1 MKKKRTIIHTQPKT
15 PTPTPQN
22 LRGLHREWSDALSKS
37 SQAHFEIHHRDE
49 YLLQSNQFLVPNRQD
64 LFLIFLITGGEGV
77 QTFGNDDHYLKPGIL
92 CFVSKGMLVSKE
104 LTINEHAGYVS
115 AFTSEFFSQ
124 NLSDKDSL
132 MRYPFFSTQ
141 GSVSLQLDRSQ
152 TTYFYQLFREME
164 EEYYSDNPNKE
175 DLIRVLLTL
184 LLEKAQRLVIF
195 ERNDCLVD
203 NSNAGVRLTKAFT
216 RLFEA
221 DFEPLKHLQ
230 IITTKSLAQYAA
242 DLHVTQN
249 HLNDTVKAI
258 SGKTPGELIRER
270 LIREA
275 SQLLLNT
282 QLSIGE
288 ICFLLKF
295 EDTSYFSRFFKRYT
309 SLSPTQHR
317 KSASLKEKE

>member
-164 EEYYSDNPNKE
+164 EEYYSDNPNK
-175 DLIRVLLTL
+175 
-184 LLEKAQRLVIF
+184 
-195 ERNDCLVD
+195 
-203 NSNAGVRLTKAFT
+203 
-216 RLFEA
+216 
-221 DFEPLKHLQ
+221 
-230 IITTKSLAQYAA
+230 
-242 DLHVTQN
+242 
-249 HLNDTVKAI
+249 
-258 SGKTPGELIRER
+258 
-270 LIREA
+270 
-275 SQLLLNT
+275 
-282 QLSIGE
+282 
-288 ICFLLKF
+288 
-295 EDTSYFSRFFKRYT
+295 
-309 SLSPTQHR
+309 
-317 KSASLKEKE
+317 

>member
-1 MKKKRTIIHTQPKT
+1 MKKKKTIIPTQPKT
-15 PTPTPQN
+15 STPIPQN
-22 LRGLHREWSDALSKS
+22 WRGLHREWSDAMSKS
-37 SQAHFEIHHRDE
+37 SQIHFEIHHRDE
-49 YLLQSNQFLVPNRQD
+49 YLLQSKQFLMPNRQD

-77 QTFGNDDHYLKPGIL
+77 QTFGNNDYYLKPGIL
-92 CFVSKGMLVSKE
+92 CFVSEGILVSKE

-132 MRYPFFSTQ
+132 LRYPFFNAE
-141 GSVSLQLDRSQ
+141 GSVSLQLDTDQ
-152 TTYFYQLFREME
+152 TAYFYQLFMEIE
-164 EEYYSDNPNKE
+164 EEYYSDNPKKE
-175 DLIRVLLTL
+175 DLIRALLTL
-184 LLEKAQRLVIF
+184 LLQKAQRLVISD
-195 ERNDCLVD
+195 RKDCLVD

-216 RLFEA
+216 KLFET
-221 DFEPLKHLQ
+221 DFEPLQHLQ
-230 IITTKSLAQYAA
+230 MITTKSLAQYAA
-242 DLHVTQN
+242 ELHVTQN
-249 HLNDTVKAI
+249 HLNDTIKAI

-309 SLSPTQHR
+309 NLTPSQHR
-317 KSASLKEKE
+317 KLELLQEK